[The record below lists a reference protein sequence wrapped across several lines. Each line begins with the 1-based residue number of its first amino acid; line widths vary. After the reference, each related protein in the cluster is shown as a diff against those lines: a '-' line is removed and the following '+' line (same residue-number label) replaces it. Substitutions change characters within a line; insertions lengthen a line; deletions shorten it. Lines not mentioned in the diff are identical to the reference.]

1 VTRKLIA
8 WLNLAWFFARHVTT
22 RWWLRPLR
30 SGRDLARFNRTVG
43 PEGYVPLEPSAR
55 AGFSGY
61 MKCVHC
67 GLCALPCDD
76 LQSGPH
82 SAWEEAWTFVAGA
95 SRSLD
100 HARLVA
106 IDLPACAQQSNIDA
120 SCPTGVPIKEMSGT
134 ILRMA
139 QS

>member
-1 VTRKLIA
+1 MTGKVIA

-43 PEGYVPLEPSAR
+43 PEGYVPLTPAAR
-55 AGFSGY
+55 ANFTRY
-61 MKCVHC
+61 MACVHC
-67 GLCALPCDD
+67 GLCAFPCDE
-76 LQSGPH
+76 LQSKPH
-82 SAWEEAWTFVAGA
+82 SAWDEAWTFVGGA

-100 HARLVA
+100 QTRLVA
-106 IDLPACAQQSNIDA
+106 IDLSPCAQNRNSDA
-120 SCPTGVPIKEMSGT
+120 ICPMGVLINEMAGA
-134 ILRMA
+134 IMGMA